1 MNAGTLGVSAP
12 VAGGKLYASAGY
24 KDAEQTVNSDNKQ
37 KAFNLGLGYT
47 YNFSK
52 RTMFYTVAGYQ
63 EVKDEDSSGSS
74 KTKSTTV
81 ITGLVHK
88 F

>member
-37 KAFNLGLGYT
+37 KVFNLGLGYT

-52 RTMFYTVAGYQ
+52 RTMFYTAAGYQ

-74 KTKSTTV
+74 KTKTTTV

>member
-24 KDAEQTVNSDNKQ
+24 KDAELTINSDTKQ

-52 RTMFYTVAGYQ
+52 RTMFYTAAGYQ
-63 EVKDEDSSGSS
+63 EDKDEVASSSTKP
-74 KTKSTTV
+74 KTTTDL
-81 ITGLVHK
+81 TGLVHK